1 MEAPLDCQELTRILM
16 LLKPG
21 MKLTVPDEWLD
32 ENVDGSPAQQASR
45 ISALASE
52 FSCAHRHGIGF
63 QTFERIDYPRC
74 G

>member
-1 MEAPLDCQELTRILM
+1 MDGQELTRILIH
-16 LLKPG
+16 LKPG

-32 ENVDGSPAQQASR
+32 KEIEGTAAQRASR
-45 ISALASE
+45 ISALACE

-63 QTFERIDYPRC
+63 QTFERIDYPRL